1 MSSHSR
7 SCRVE
12 EGDSGR
18 LLLTQHNIR
27 ELVKGA
33 ERMRAGG
40 GGGLVSRITLYTVQ
54 LFIVFFVSS
63 PCLLKQEKIL
73 EEEN

>member
-1 MSSHSR
+1 M
-7 SCRVE
+7 E

-33 ERMRAGG
+33 ERMRVGG
-40 GGGLVSRITLYTVQ
+40 RGGLVSRITPYAVQ
-54 LFIVFFVSS
+54 LFIVFFFFFSS
-63 PCLLKQEKIL
+63 PLPIETQENFRRGK
-73 EEEN
+73 

>member
-1 MSSHSR
+1 M
-7 SCRVE
+7 E
-12 EGDSGR
+12 AGDSGR

-40 GGGLVSRITLYTVQ
+40 GGRGLVSRITPYTVQ
-54 LFIVFFVSS
+54 LFIVFFFSY
-63 PCLLKQEKIL
+63 PCLLKQEKIS

>member
-1 MSSHSR
+1 
-7 SCRVE
+7 VE

-33 ERMRAGG
+33 ERMRVGGGGG
-40 GGGLVSRITLYTVQ
+40 GGGLVSRITPYAVQ
-54 LFIVFFVSS
+54 LFIVFFFSS
-63 PCLLKQEKIL
+63 PCLLKQKKIS